1 MPGLVQAVVEDPYE
15 SRRSSA
21 PSAAP
26 ALVVNE
32 PGLMGCL
39 RAFEKRHVVVFGLVK
54 AWIIVGL
61 YILVGILMYVYA
73 LGEPWTV
80 IDTMYFSVTTMS
92 TVALLVEKLAAGRWP
107 QPPPPAPPPPP
118 PPISDLTPPA
128 PPPPSLLPCC
138 QPPPS
143 RPATCRSAPAIL
155 PCPTPPRLP
164 GEGRGAQENPARAA
178 ADFSSPHLADVRLP
192 AFPQVGYGDLYP
204 SGPYSRAPQRVPKR
218 VATPVACA
226 RCVAKGHAWGAR
238 LGRGVRWGTSS
249 SHAPPPAPPS
259 APPSRLTP
267 ACPPASPPRT
277 PLPFPAGLQ
286 GTSAASAASRIGFW
300 LAPRP
305 CPRHPPP
312 PSAMSTS
319 ATTASPSS
327 TALPAPTCR
336 RSLRSLD
343 RASRAFT
350 SSSG

>member
-143 RPATCRSAPAIL
+143 RPQR
-155 PCPTPPRLP
+155 
-164 GEGRGAQENPARAA
+164 RAA
-178 ADFSSPHLADVRLP
+178 LHRPF
-192 AFPQVGYGDLYP
+192 
-204 SGPYSRAPQRVPKR
+204 SRAQHPH
-218 VATPVACA
+218 AC
-226 RCVAKGHAWGAR
+226 R
-238 LGRGVRWGTSS
+238 GRGVAPRRTR
-249 SHAPPPAPPS
+249 HAQ
-259 APPSRLTP
+259 
-267 ACPPASPPRT
+267 PRT
-277 PLPFPAGLQ
+277 
-286 GTSAASAASRIGFW
+286 
-300 LAPRP
+300 LARLALLMCG
-305 CPRHPPP
+305 CPR
-312 PSAMSTS
+312 SRRLGT
-319 ATTASPSS
+319 ATCI
-327 TALPAPTCR
+327 LRAPTREHHSVCPKE
-336 RSLRSLD
+336 SPLL
-343 RASRAFT
+343 
-350 SSSG
+350 